1 MAYRYNTIDIIVGV
15 GMCAIIF
22 GAALLFVAADV
33 TVRPALTHSTAIG
46 PSPDVLA
53 GTAALQSA
61 LGQAIV
67 EKTLLQLQTDRLT
80 AQAISEWNHAMR
92 AYHSLQSAPAGGPLG
107 MVMQRARTMP
117 AEHAARVQ
125 AVMGRTI
132 VNFTR
137 RGIHSG
143 VLSADQYLSDY
154 NTRMIGMAETM
165 GRRLDRE
172 FESVWQP
179 MLGRWVIEASR
190 DFYHRERAVQ
200 ERLGLASVRLVQA
213 QTALEE
219 QWASNQYQLASLVV
233 AAERSGGQAEPVAG
247 FGGAD
252 TTPQAASTASDQVA
266 TWPEVPIAFLIV
278 AVLCLGAVFFGGLVF
293 SARLRELRIADE
305 MKRDA
310 ARWVYRMA
318 A

>member
-1 MAYRYNTIDIIVGV
+1 MSYRYNTIDIIVGV

-22 GAALLFVAADV
+22 GAALLFVAADG
-33 TVRPALTHSTAIG
+33 TFQPALTNSTALG
-46 PSPDVLA
+46 PSPNVLA

-67 EKTLLQLQTDRLT
+67 EKTLLQRRTDRLT
-80 AQAISEWNHAMR
+80 VQAISEWNQAMR
-92 AYHSLQSAPAGGPLG
+92 AHHSLQSVPGGPLG
-107 MVMQRARTMP
+107 MVIQRAQTMP

-143 VLSADQYLSDY
+143 ALSADQYLSDY
-154 NTRMIGMAETM
+154 NTRMIGLVETM
-165 GRRLDRE
+165 GQRLDRD
-172 FESVWQP
+172 FESAWQP
-179 MLGRWVIEASR
+179 MLGRWVVEASR
-190 DFYHRERAVQ
+190 DFYHRERALQ
-200 ERLGLASVRLVQA
+200 EQLGLASVRLVQA

-219 QWASNQYQLASLVV
+219 QWALNQYQLASLVA
-233 AAERSGGQAEPVAG
+233 AAERSGGLAEPVARL
-247 FGGAD
+247 GGVD
-252 TTPQAASTASDQVA
+252 MSTEAASMASTGFA
-266 TWPEVPIAFLIV
+266 TWPDIPIAFLIV
-278 AVLCLGAVFFGGLVF
+278 AVFCLSAIFFGGLVF
-293 SARLRELRIADE
+293 SARLRELRIVDE

>member
-1 MAYRYNTIDIIVGV
+1 MSYRYNTIDIIVGV

-22 GAALLFVAADV
+22 GAALLFIVADG
-33 TVRPALTHSTAIG
+33 TFQPALTNSTALG

-67 EKTLLQLQTDRLT
+67 EKTLLQRQTDRLT
-80 AQAISEWNHAMR
+80 AQAISEWNQAMR
-92 AYHSLQSAPAGGPLG
+92 AYHSLQSVPGGPLG
-107 MVMQRARTMP
+107 MVMQRAQTMP

-143 VLSADQYLSDY
+143 ALSADQYLSDY
-154 NTRMIGMAETM
+154 NTRMIGLVETM
-165 GRRLDRE
+165 GRRLDRD
-172 FESVWQP
+172 FDSVWQP
-179 MLGRWVIEASR
+179 MLGRWVVEASR

-200 ERLGLASVRLVQA
+200 EQLGLASVRLVQA
-213 QTALEE
+213 QTALKE
-219 QWASNQYQLASLVV
+219 QWALNQYQLASLVA
-233 AAERSGGQAEPVAG
+233 AAERSGGLAEPVARL
-247 FGGAD
+247 GGVD
-252 TTPQAASTASDQVA
+252 KSTEAASMASTGSA
-266 TWPEVPIAFLIV
+266 TWPDIPIAFLIV
-278 AVLCLGAVFFGGLVF
+278 AVLCLSAIFFGGLVF
-293 SARLRELRIADE
+293 SARLRELRIVDE